1 MQMMKDFSVYGKI
14 GIDGYEKLFGRYRER
29 AERVNE
35 KYQLYYYWNHGMCD
49 QCGAP
54 ILILNE
60 ALSYEGNDQQELQAF
75 WMSTQSAGIFLIKMN
90 RKILKKLAAVKSW
103 KKHIITNRHIGPC
116 AL

>member
-1 MQMMKDFSVYGKI
+1 M
-14 GIDGYEKLFGRYRER
+14 
-29 AERVNE
+29 NE

-75 WMSTQSAGIFLIKMN
+75 LDEHAECRYFLIKMN
-90 RKILKKLAAVKSW
+90 RKILKRMVAVKSW
-103 KKHIITNRHIGPC
+103 KKHIITSHHIGPC
-116 AL
+116 DL

>member
-1 MQMMKDFSVYGKI
+1 M
-14 GIDGYEKLFGRYRER
+14 
-29 AERVNE
+29 NE

-75 WMSTQSAGIFLIKMN
+75 LDEHAECRYFSNKDEQKNFEEIGGC
-90 RKILKKLAAVKSW
+90 KKLEETYNYESPYWAMRSVGSKSLLGQFCCSACRE
-103 KKHIITNRHIGPC
+103 K
-116 AL
+116 

>member
-75 WMSTQSAGIFLIKMN
+75 LDEHAECRYFSNKDEQKNFEEIGGC
-90 RKILKKLAAVKSW
+90 KSW

>member
-1 MQMMKDFSVYGKI
+1 M
-14 GIDGYEKLFGRYRER
+14 
-29 AERVNE
+29 NE

-75 WMSTQSAGIFLIKMN
+75 LDEHAECRYFSNKDEPVSYTHLDVYKRQSHYS
-90 RKILKKLAAVKSW
+90 V
-103 KKHIITNRHIGPC
+103 TNEDMASLH
-116 AL
+116 